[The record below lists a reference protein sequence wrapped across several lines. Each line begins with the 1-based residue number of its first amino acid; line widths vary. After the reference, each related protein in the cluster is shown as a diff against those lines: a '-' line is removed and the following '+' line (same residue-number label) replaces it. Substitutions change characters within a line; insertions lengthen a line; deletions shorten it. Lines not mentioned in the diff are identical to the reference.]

1 MAIVMEKSEKKPNGI
16 MSYRGYLAY
25 ATVPIQKADTI
36 YNYATALA
44 AGTLFPCLD
53 IPQGQ
58 YGPKEFLFKQRMYNA
73 R

>member
-1 MAIVMEKSEKKPNGI
+1 MAIVMENSVKMTSGK
-16 MSYRGYLAY
+16 MSYRDYLAY
-25 ATVPIQKADTI
+25 ATVPIQQADTI

-44 AGTLFPCLD
+44 AGTLFPGLD

-58 YGPKEFLFKQRMYNA
+58 YGPKEFLFKPQMYNV